1 MNRTEGLV
9 SQMMAW
15 RNRETQSNAETPNNG
30 ETRSNGVVVAMIVA
44 AVFVVA
50 SEWTRRAMGAS
61 WAAFLLLHYMSY
73 MMVCHYLCFHPK
85 RKEQPYSNS
94 YGASGFVGL

>member
-9 SQMMAW
+9 SQMMVW
-15 RNRETQSNAETPNNG
+15 RNRETQSNAETQNNG
-30 ETRSNGVVVAMIVA
+30 ETQSNGVVVAKLAA
-44 AVFVVA
+44 AVFVE

-85 RKEQPYSNS
+85 QKEQPYSNS
-94 YGASGFVGL
+94 YGASRFVGL